1 MYEKADASLLLVDA
15 LSSIRAAI
23 IHAISAYYL
32 RHQLLIGSMSMSAIG
47 DALIDDR
54 NHAFVFV
61 LLGKVNFT
69 DDDNVAKI
77 LFMQNNNIKQQS

>member
-1 MYEKADASLLLVDA
+1 MYEKADASLLVDA

-54 NHAFVFV
+54 KHAFVLV
-61 LLGKVNFT
+61 LLGK
-69 DDDNVAKI
+69 
-77 LFMQNNNIKQQS
+77 S